1 MAFSAN
7 LSLREQ
13 LTSVLVEL
21 YKKIPHKIDRNGKI
35 NPIALKVLEYL
46 NERGF
51 DVKTLIDKTF

>member
-13 LTSVLVEL
+13 LTSVLVEF

-46 NERGF
+46 NERGY